1 MEIEIKEQKGRIDKV
16 LSEELD
22 ISRSKISKLIDAGNI
37 LVNEEAIKAG
47 YLVKEGDIITI
58 DEDFNE
64 EVDIEPENIPL
75 DIIYED
81 DDIIIINKPSGMV
94 VHPGAGNYQHT
105 LVNALMYY
113 TNNLSSVNGTMRPG
127 IIHRIDKDTSGILL
141 VAKNDKAHEKLADML
156 SRHEINRE
164 YLALLKGDFPS
175 DTATVDAPIG
185 RDINNRKKMA
195 VTSVNSKSAIT
206 HLTVLKRYKKYT
218 LVRLKLETGRTHQI
232 RVHMQYIGYP
242 IYNDPIYTN
251 DETTEFGQFLHS
263 ASIDFVHPTTGKE
276 MHFEC
281 PLPTEFQE
289 KLDELDENLK

>member
-16 LSEELD
+16 LAEELD
-22 ISRSKISKLIDAGNI
+22 TSRSKISKLIDAGNI
-37 LVNEEAIKAG
+37 LVNEEAVKAG

-81 DDIIIINKPSGMV
+81 DDILIINKPSGMV

-281 PLPTEFQE
+281 PLPAEFQE
-289 KLDELDENLK
+289 KLAELDENLK

>member
-1 MEIEIKEQKGRIDKV
+1 MEIEITEQKGRIDKV
-16 LSEELD
+16 LAEELD
-22 ISRSKISKLIDAGNI
+22 VSRSKISKLIDAGNI
-37 LVNEEAIKAG
+37 LVNDEAVKSG
-47 YLVKEGDIITI
+47 YLVKQGDIITI
-58 DEDFNE
+58 DEDLNE
-64 EVDIEPENIPL
+64 EIDIEPENIPL

-81 DDIIIINKPSGMV
+81 DDIIILNKPSGMV

-113 TNNLSSVNGTMRPG
+113 TNNLSSVNGNMRPG
-127 IIHRIDKDTSGILL
+127 IIHRIDKE
-141 VAKNDKAHEKLADML
+141 HEKLADML

-195 VTSVNSKSAIT
+195 VTSINSKSAIT

-242 IYNDPIYTN
+242 IFNDPIYTN

-263 ASIDFVHPTTGKE
+263 ASIDFIHPTTGKK

-289 KLDELDENLK
+289 KIDELDENLK